1 MRMRKVWWMMA
12 ERPILFSGE
21 MVQAILDGRKT
32 QTRRVVKN
40 QKYLLE
46 ADFAE
51 ISGDLWKIGMLA
63 NNKGWYQLFR
73 CPYGEPGDKLWVRE
87 TFTSSKETDKV
98 VYKADVPDHIH
109 SAVRWHP
116 SIFMPR
122 WASRIT
128 LEIVN
133 IRVERIQS
141 ISGQDCFR
149 EGIDGKF
156 LAYPEASQEALLE
169 LATSQI
175 RDRFMLLWDSIN
187 AKRGLGWD
195 VNPWV
200 WVIDFQMAAKTP
212 SEPNEAK

>member
-1 MRMRKVWWMMA
+1 VKEYA
-12 ERPILFSGE
+12 EARGL
-21 MVQAILDGRKT
+21 T
-32 QTRRVVKN
+32 QQVGNEDYWIKPCIYGN
-40 QKYLLE
+40 
-46 ADFAE
+46 
-51 ISGDLWKIGMLA
+51 SGD
-63 NNKGWYQLFR
+63 R
-73 CPYGEPGDKLWVRE
+73 LWVRE
-87 TFTSSKETDKV
+87 TWGYPDSNVSPGRDADYVSFRADEQTWWKNCSPPYSGSSCSGYIPPKKW
-98 VYKADVPDHIH
+98 
-109 SAVRWHP
+109 RP

-187 AKRGLGWD
+187 AARGFGWE

-200 WVIDFQMAAKTP
+200 WVIEFHKAAKTP